1 MKILL
6 FSQKLIYSGA
16 NIVAVDLATKIRD
29 RGHDVLVYGP
39 EGPMVEMLGQRGLP
53 YHPVACDQQLNVHW
67 PSLRVARELR
77 RLVADE
83 GVDLVH
89 TYEWPA
95 ALEAMLGPYG
105 RDGVPLV
112 ASVMSMRV
120 EKFMPTGVP
129 MVVGTRVLRDELLRS
144 RYSKVTL
151 IPPSVDVERDDPAL
165 DLGDFR
171 VDTGLPRDCFVVV
184 IVSRLSSM
192 KMDSTL
198 QAMEAVAHLGEHTDI
213 RLVVVGGGTMEADA
227 IERAQKINAS
237 LGREVVSL
245 TGPLGDPRPAYAAAD
260 VVVGMGSSA
269 LRGLAF
275 AKPVIVV
282 GTNGYAE
289 LFTPETSGE
298 FLVQGFWGL
307 GDGHGVERLTAGLQ
321 ALLDDPDSRRSL
333 GEFGRRFVRERFSL
347 TRQADSLEA
356 LYAETIGN
364 PPTAEARRKDVSG
377 SLARLMAQ
385 RTIGF
390 VKRRGRRL
398 PSKASR

>member
-29 RGHDVLVYGP
+29 RGHEVLVYGP
-39 EGPMVEMLGQRGLP
+39 EGPMVDMLAQRRLAYRP
-53 YHPVACDQQLNVHW
+53 MTIDQQLNGHW

-77 RLVADE
+77 GLVADE
-83 GVDLVH
+83 RVDLVH

-120 EKFMPTGVP
+120 ERFMPTGVP

-144 RYSKVTL
+144 RYSQVTL
-151 IPPSVDVERDDPAL
+151 IPPSVDVEHDDPSL
-165 DLGDFR
+165 ELGDFR
-171 VDTGLPRDCFVVV
+171 ADIGISRDSFVVA

-198 QAMEAVAHLGEHTDI
+198 QTMEAVARLAEDNDI
-213 RLVVVGGGTMEADA
+213 RLVLVGGGTLEADA
-227 IERAQKINAS
+227 IDRAQKVNAT

-307 GDGHGVERLTAGLQ
+307 GEGEGVERLTTGLQ
-321 ALLDDPDSRRSL
+321 ALLGDPELRRSL
-333 GEFGRRFVRERFSL
+333 GDFGRRFVCERFSL
-347 TRQADSLEA
+347 AEQAESLDA
-356 LYAETIGN
+356 LYAQAVAN
-364 PPTAEARRKDVSG
+364 PPTTEARRADVTR
-377 SLARLMAQ
+377 SLVRLTAE
-385 RTIGF
+385 RGVGF
-390 VKRRGRRL
+390 VRRRGRP
-398 PSKASR
+398 PSPKALR